1 MLEMTLHEILSSL
14 AIVEPDPLKIWMGLQ
29 KAFP

>member
-1 MLEMTLHEILSSL
+1 MLEMSLHEILSSL

-29 KAFP
+29 KAYP